1 MTTAEEWDGRIRALC
16 EMVLEKSGAS
26 AVMLS
31 IFAAPWMKEE
41 NGFLGTATGIAGVQ
55 GIDPRRM
62 ARELRETADVL
73 DAQAEKMLAGEPFR
87 VDEDRLE
94 AP

>member
-1 MTTAEEWDGRIRALC
+1 MTTTEDWDGRIRALC
-16 EMVLEKSGAS
+16 EIVLEDSGAS
-26 AVMLS
+26 AVMLGV
-31 IFAAPWMKEE
+31 FAAPWMKEE

-62 ARELRETADVL
+62 ARELRAMADLL
-73 DAQAEKMLAGEPFR
+73 DAQAEKMLAGEPFE
-87 VDEDRLE
+87 VQMPHLE